1 MRATSL
7 HGWNT
12 KVEGAAEARVSLT
25 DREARDLGN
34 CNAVPDLSKL
44 LAMTSA
50 TQRCPRTKMVL
61 PLRVWL
67 DGQEGESS
75 VWHWAHTLDISHIG
89 CRLGGLREQLTP
101 GETIA
106 LQRGQAKANFRVV
119 WSAQVGERESQA
131 GIEAFDYGHDIW
143 GVELPPSQF
152 ASKPAAESEP
162 AVAQVKLKPAQA
174 SLRTQSRNSVPLR
187 KRWAFSLGALFV
199 LIFGLWFIYQ
209 ASYRG
214 GSLEILAQVPSAPSD
229 EDLAPRRIK
238 ARPVENLLA
247 KALDPSVP
255 VVQVAEAPVGHVAYP
270 VAPEDGTKGKVRLQ
284 IVVAE
289 NGFVKKI
296 HALSGDRTLA
306 EAAARAVRLWH
317 YTPFTPKDE
326 IADRE
331 TTVTVDFVGTDAVS
345 LEFPNPNAQVHTN

>member
-1 MRATSL
+1 VSDL
-7 HGWNT
+7 
-12 KVEGAAEARVSLT
+12 AA
-25 DREARDLGN
+25 REARDLGN
-34 CNAVPDLSKL
+34 CNVLPDLSKL

-67 DGQEGESS
+67 DSQEGESS
-75 VWHWAHTLDISHIG
+75 VWRWAHTLDISHIG

-101 GETIA
+101 GKTIA

-119 WSAQVGERESQA
+119 WSAQVGENESQA

-143 GVELPPSQF
+143 GVELPASQF
-152 ASKPAAESEP
+152 TSKPAAALDP
-162 AVAQVKLKPAQA
+162 VVAQVKLHPVRTT
-174 SLRTQSRNSVPLR
+174 LRTQSRNSVPLR
-187 KRWAFSLGALFV
+187 KRWAFSLGGLFV
-199 LIFGLWFIYQ
+199 LIFGLWLIYQ
-209 ASYRG
+209 ASYRWG
-214 GSLEILAQVPSAPSD
+214 NLEILAQVPGTPSD
-229 EDLAPRRIK
+229 QDLAPRRIK
-238 ARPVENLLA
+238 ARPVENVLA
-247 KALDPSVP
+247 KALDPSEP

-270 VAPEDGTKGKVRLQ
+270 VAPEDGIRGKVCLQ

-289 NGFVKKI
+289 NGVVKKI
-296 HALSGDRTLA
+296 HALSGDHTLA

-326 IADRE
+326 VADRE

-345 LEFPNPNAQVHTN
+345 LEFPNPNAQVRTN

>member
-1 MRATSL
+1 VKL
-7 HGWNT
+7 G
-12 KVEGAAEARVSLT
+12 
-25 DREARDLGN
+25 DLRN
-34 CNAVPDLSKL
+34 CNAVLDFSKL
-44 LAMTSA
+44 LAMTFA

-67 DGQEGESS
+67 DSQEGESS
-75 VWHWAHTLDISHIG
+75 VWRWAHTLDISHIG

-119 WSAQVGERESQA
+119 WSAQVGENESQA
-131 GIEAFDYGHDIW
+131 GIEAFDYGQDIW

-152 ASKPAAESEP
+152 TPKPATVPEP
-162 AVAQVKLKPAQA
+162 AVAQVKLKPART
-174 SLRTQSRNSVPLR
+174 SSRTQLRNSVSLR
-187 KRWAFSLGALFV
+187 RRWAFALGGLLALILGLG
-199 LIFGLWFIYQ
+199 LIYE

-214 GSLEILAQVPSAPSD
+214 GNLEILAQVPSTPSD

-247 KALDPSVP
+247 KALDPSEP

-270 VAPEDGTKGKVRLQ
+270 VAPEDGIKGKVRLQ

-289 NGFVKKI
+289 NGMVKKI
-296 HALSGDRTLA
+296 HALSGDRSLA

-317 YTPFTPKDE
+317 YNPFTPKDE
-326 IADRE
+326 VADRE